1 MAKRKGSKGP
11 KIRLLLAV
19 VLVSFCFFGMTPSI
33 FEDNICKA
41 ITTQELYPVGFIR
54 ITNLSP
60 YMVSI
65 EFSGAQT
72 ISELIRPEYQM
83 TSVAREGSYA
93 WIAYFVYGDY
103 RPIRGFTKVVEDKT
117 SNVTIKTGKKK

>member
-1 MAKRKGSKGP
+1 MVKGKGSKGP
-11 KIRLLLAV
+11 KIRLFLAV
-19 VLVSFCFFGMTPSI
+19 VIVSFCFFGMHPSI

-60 YMVSI
+60 YHVTI
-65 EFSGAQT
+65 NFSGAQT
-72 ISELIRPEYQM
+72 FSEMIRPEYQM
-83 TSVAREGSYA
+83 VSVAREGSYA
-93 WIAYFVYGDY
+93 YIAYFTFAPY
-103 RPIRGFTKVVEDKT
+103 RPIRGFTEVVEDKT